1 MKNLTKN
8 SRTKKTIPE
17 KIISTNE
24 VLPIVDLTNNKI
36 NQEILSKEPQITE
49 TNKADQI
56 NKVYQQSQITV
67 DNNKTPTSNF
77 IDVIWNNII
86 FLVIGV
92 FLLKIFIAT
101 KTEGTNDVT
110 TWRLFS
116 EIIQKQT
123 GAGLYTNLDYF
134 NHPPFTLHIAK
145 LVHLLESLTK
155 IDLAFWLRLFSSL
168 SDMGSLL
175 ITYKILLEIKGQENL
190 PKAALILMIFA
201 PISIMVS
208 GFHGNTDPNFI
219 FFLLLSVYLIDMGED
234 KLRSHLPEAVY
245 KYFTKFG
252 VSNLT
257 LAGLFYGLSM
267 NVKIVP
273 MIVAPC
279 IFFYLDNNKKRIK
292 YFLSAAIVW
301 MLLSMPYIVQ
311 VPGQIAKHTFGY
323 NSFYGIWGLSR
334 IFSTYL
340 SDNIWLN
347 NFYANQGKFLII
359 ALITLFAFLIN
370 FVGKKIPLFFQIGF
384 TFALFLFL
392 SPGFGIQYLTWLVP
406 WIVGLGFEATLLY
419 YLISGIFAFMVYN
432 FWSSGFPWNRAFA
445 FEHGHTFIVNYE
457 FLCWFFII
465 VITKFYIV
473 YIIRLKILQFDQYF
487 STLWIKKHALAI
499 TLIIAAIIST
509 NTYKDLFIK
518 NGFYLYS
525 SIGETK
531 EIREINLKE
540 KNFLMLSYFHTQTK
554 LYQEAV
560 EDCNEALKIN
570 PNNPDTYNNLCSAYN
585 YLQQWEKAIEAG
597 NNALKFDPN
606 DELARNN
613 LNFAKTQLA
622 ATGKILTSS
631 EDIVGYVKS
640 PPPNFTDKDFVNLS
654 LESIQKGDNY
664 LAILAC
670 EKAVEINPNN
680 FIAYNNMCI
689 AYNNIFI
696 YSEAE
701 IACKKALEINPGFE
715 LAKNNYE
722 FTLSRKADQNA
733 PKATI
738 ANYIN
743 LSLAFLNVGN
753 FEKSIS
759 ISNKAL
765 EIEPNNPVIYNNIC
779 VCYNGLSQ
787 WDKAIENCEKAVKID
802 PNFILAKNNLAW
814 AKSQKNNK

>member
-1 MKNLTKN
+1 MKDLTKN
-8 SRTKKTIPE
+8 SRTKRTIHE

-24 VLPIVDLTNNKI
+24 VLPVVDVTNEKNSP
-36 NQEILSKEPQITE
+36 EILFEEFQISE
-49 TNKADQI
+49 VDKLDQPP
-56 NKVYQQSQITV
+56 QITV
-67 DNNKTPTSNF
+67 DNNKIHTSRF
-77 IDVIWNNII
+77 IDIIWNNAI
-86 FLVIGV
+86 FFVIGV
-92 FLLKIFIAT
+92 FLLKLLIAA
-101 KTEGTNDVT
+101 KTEGTNDIT

-116 EIIQKQT
+116 EITQKQT
-123 GAGLYTNLDYF
+123 GAGLYTNLSYF
-134 NHPPFTLHIAK
+134 NHPPFTVNVTKI
-145 LVHLLESLTK
+145 VYLLESLTK

-175 ITYKILLEIKGQENL
+175 ITYKILLEIKGQEKL

-208 GFHGNTDPNFI
+208 GFHGNTDPNFT
-219 FFLLLSVYLIDMGED
+219 FFLLLSVYLIDVSND
-234 KLRSHLPEAVY
+234 KLRSYLPETIY

-252 VSNLT
+252 LSNLT

-267 NVKIVP
+267 SVKIVP
-273 MIVAPC
+273 IIVAPC

-292 YFLSAAIVW
+292 YFLSAAIIW

-311 VPGQIAKHTFGY
+311 VPEQIAKHTFGY

-347 NFYANQGKFLII
+347 NFYANQSKFLII
-359 ALITLFAFLIN
+359 TLITLFAFLIN
-370 FVGKKIPLFFQIGF
+370 FVGKKIPPFFQIGF

-392 SPGFGIQYLTWLVP
+392 SHGFGIQYLTWLVP

-465 VITKFYIV
+465 VITNVYIV
-473 YIIRLKILQFDQYF
+473 YIIRLNNLQFDQYF

-499 TLIIAAIIST
+499 TLIIAAIISI

-540 KNFLMLSYFHTQTK
+540 KNFLMLSYFHGQAK
-554 LYQEAV
+554 LYQEEV
-560 EDCNEALKIN
+560 EDCKEALKIN
-570 PNNPDTYNNLCSAYN
+570 PNNPDAYNNLCSAYN

-597 NNALKFDPN
+597 NNALRLNPN
-606 DELARNN
+606 YQLARNN

-631 EDIVGYVKS
+631 EDIIGYIKS
-640 PPPNFTDKDFVNLS
+640 APNNFTDKDFVNLS

-670 EKAVEINPNN
+670 EKALEINPNN
-680 FIAYNNMCI
+680 FIAYNNLCI
-689 AYNNIFI
+689 AYNNIFMF
-696 YSEAE
+696 SEAE
-701 IACKKALEINPGFE
+701 IACKKALEINPTFE
-715 LAKNNYE
+715 LAKNNYD
-722 FTLSRKADQNA
+722 FTLSRNADKNA

-738 ANYIN
+738 ANYVN

-753 FEKSIS
+753 FEKSIY

-765 EIEPNNPVIYNNIC
+765 EIDANNPIIYNNIC

-787 WDKAIENCEKAVKID
+787 WDKAIENCEKAIKID
-802 PNFILAKNNLAW
+802 PNFTLAKNNLTW
-814 AKSQKNNK
+814 AKSQKK